1 MKILLTG
8 ATGYI
13 GKLLKNKLLE
23 DKDVTLRLYVRDVK
37 KIRDVGHPQIEV
49 VEGDTFDR
57 EALKKAVQG
66 VDTAYYLIH
75 SMGEKGDFKV
85 LDRISAEN
93 FRDACIDAGVKR
105 IIYLGGLGTKE
116 TASEH
121 LLSRLETGEVLS
133 GRPDSIQTIWFRAAV
148 IIGAGSASFIILRSL
163 VQKLPVMTTP
173 KWVSTRTQPI
183 AVSDVIRYLT
193 KAKCL
198 KVDDN
203 LVVDIG
209 SEQMSFKEMLHKTAK
224 AMGLMRFIV
233 PVPVLTPRLS
243 SYWVILFSPVP
254 FPVASA
260 LIEGL
265 RSETVIQNDNAKRF
279 FPDISPVPFDEAVRR
294 AIAEKP

>member
-1 MKILLTG
+1 M
-8 ATGYI
+8 
-13 GKLLKNKLLE
+13 
-23 DKDVTLRLYVRDVK
+23 
-37 KIRDVGHPQIEV
+37 
-49 VEGDTFDR
+49 
-57 EALKKAVQG
+57 
-66 VDTAYYLIH
+66 
-75 SMGEKGDFKV
+75 
-85 LDRISAEN
+85 
-93 FRDACIDAGVKR
+93 
-105 IIYLGGLGTKE
+105 
-116 TASEH
+116 
-121 LLSRLETGEVLS
+121 
-133 GRPDSIQTIWFRAAV
+133 
-148 IIGAGSASFIILRSL
+148 IIGAGSTSFIILRSL

-183 AVSDVIRYLT
+183 AVSDVIRYFT